1 MVFDG
6 HFLCSCLDSESGKF
20 VAGLKIL
27 RFLHMLGLKIYL
39 FVESNQWV
47 LMYDGRL
54 EYQIWRLDYQL

>member
-6 HFLCSCLDSESGKF
+6 HFLCSCVDSESGKF

-39 FVESNQWV
+39 FVEMTVRVCQE
-47 LMYDGRL
+47 G
-54 EYQIWRLDYQL
+54 